1 MTSFLLFFAGKE
13 LPYENTWNGISI
25 PQHRCQPLTTA
36 TMQKS
41 PTTEFLICI
50 SNSSKIPISICPLPF
65 LNPFSP
71 VWLVEFYS
79 TWFEKNY
86 NFGQPKILKAIP
98 SPQNVMAHSEDLQ
111 TYLTVSSSSS
121 HPLSVTFHDT
131 GTEISVL
138 SVSFFWFVFFDIVLG
153 LFFLQSSFW
162 SWCAFFVQSL
172 LCDTSYPECMYT
184 SAIRLSYYI

>member
-1 MTSFLLFFAGKE
+1 
-13 LPYENTWNGISI
+13 
-25 PQHRCQPLTTA
+25 
-36 TMQKS
+36 
-41 PTTEFLICI
+41 
-50 SNSSKIPISICPLPF
+50 
-65 LNPFSP
+65 
-71 VWLVEFYS
+71 
-79 TWFEKNY
+79 
-86 NFGQPKILKAIP
+86 
-98 SPQNVMAHSEDLQ
+98 MAHSEDLQ

-131 GTEISVL
+131 RTEISVL

-162 SWCAFFVQSL
+162 SLFAFFVQSL